1 MAAWNRKNRS
11 VLQGGGAFRIPLAF
25 VFVMAVLLPS
35 LALSLL
41 ALRAANREAL
51 YVERRLE
58 NALLAEVNH
67 AAGAI
72 AELLRRIGTELETD
86 AEDLSGTGAVALD
99 AWRAQNP
106 LVSVPFA
113 LESGRLVVPDPSGA
127 KSRAFRDGFGPFLE
141 GRVELPV
148 YDDIANVYR
157 RQMLDDAVEDTDHAS
172 DPSPA
177 AKTAASGGSGRIPEA
192 APPAGSYH
200 ETESGRADEDKVAA
214 IPPAAPRALSNTKT
228 APVRPLPAPDA
239 AARRKAAERIATD
252 SSLREKTFRKAEDEG
267 FQVLQ
272 RNVMPQVQAQT
283 AVAGITG
290 GERSK
295 TVSRGRSFADLSR
308 EGSRGMLPRITEAG
322 LDLLF
327 WTRRPAGHVIG
338 CSIDMKELLRRIAD
352 TIPDIRSE
360 VRILTVLDENGKPL
374 LAPEA
379 GEAPDWRRPFVAREI
394 SPLLPRWEVG
404 AWLADPAL
412 VESQARFV
420 TFAVWLLVAI
430 LLIVIATGGV
440 VVLRM
445 LSAESRLAMQKTTF
459 VANVSHELKTPLT
472 SIRLFAEMLLQ
483 RRQPDER
490 KRDEY
495 LRTMLSEAE
504 RLSRL
509 VDNVLAFSRKGS
521 AKTVD
526 VMKPL
531 DLAAL
536 ARETAAQ
543 LEPHLTRSGFALHVD
558 APDALRVRGNDEALR
573 QVLMNLLSNAEKYSG
588 EAKEIG
594 VTVRLENGECVACV
608 LDRGI
613 GVEPGNAGRI
623 FDEFYR
629 CDDSLASSR
638 SGTGLGLSIARD
650 IARRHGGDVTYAPR
664 EGGGSVFALRLP
676 LCAPGTERKGTS
688 E

>member
-1 MAAWNRKNRS
+1 MSAWNRKNRGG
-11 VLQGGGAFRIPLAF
+11 LQGGGSFRIPLAF

-86 AEDLSGTGAVALD
+86 AAGLSGSGAGALD
-99 AWRAQNP
+99 AWRAGNP

-113 LESGRLVVPDPSGA
+113 LESGRLIVPDPSGA

-157 RQMLDDAVEDTDHAS
+157 RQMLDDAVEDRDHAS
-172 DPSPA
+172 DPSPG

-192 APPAGSYH
+192 AAPAGSYS
-200 ETESGRADEDKVAA
+200 ETKSVRADEKKVAA
-214 IPPAAPRALSNTKT
+214 VPPSAPRET
-228 APVRPLPAPDA
+228 APVLPHPAPDG
-239 AARRKAAERIATD
+239 AARRNAAERIATD
-252 SSLREKTFRKAEDEG
+252 SSLREKTFRKAEEEG
-267 FQVLQ
+267 FQLLQ
-272 RNVMPQVQAQT
+272 RNVSPQVQAQA
-283 AVAGITG
+283 AVAGAAVE
-290 GERSK
+290 ERSK

-308 EGSRGMLPRITEAG
+308 EGPRGMLPRIAEAG

-327 WTRRPAGHVIG
+327 WTRRPDGRVIG

-495 LRTMLSEAE
+495 LRTKLSEAE

-521 AKTVD
+521 AKTAGA
-526 VMKPL
+526 MEPL

-536 ARETAAQ
+536 VRETAAQ
-543 LEPHLTRSGFALHVD
+543 LEPHLTRNGFSLDVD

-588 EAKEIG
+588 ETKEIG
-594 VTVRLENGECVACV
+594 VTVRFEDGECVARV

-613 GVEPGNAGRI
+613 GVEPGKAARI

-650 IARRHGGDVTYAPR
+650 IARRHGGDVTYEPR
-664 EGGGSVFALRLP
+664 DGGGSVFALRLP
-676 LCAPGTERKGTS
+676 LCASVTERRGTS
-688 E
+688 A

>member
-1 MAAWNRKNRS
+1 MAACNRNNRGN
-11 VLQGGGAFRIPLAF
+11 LRGGGSFRIPLAF
-25 VFVMAVLLPS
+25 VFVLAVLLPS

-72 AELLRRIGTELETD
+72 AELLRRIGTELD
-86 AEDLSGTGAVALD
+86 ADAAGLAGTGEGVLD
-99 AWRAQNP
+99 AWRTRNP

-113 LESGRLVVPDPSGA
+113 LASGRLVVPDPSGA
-127 KSRAFRDGFGPFLE
+127 KSRAFRSVFGPFLE
-141 GRVELPV
+141 GRAELPV

-157 RQMLDDAVEDTDHAS
+157 RQMFDDAVEAGDHVSA
-172 DPSPA
+172 PA
-177 AKTAASGGSGRIPEA
+177 PAVKTVGPGGSGGIPEA
-192 APPAGSYH
+192 SLSAVSYSETQPGRDEERKVASAPPAS
-200 ETESGRADEDKVAA
+200 
-214 IPPAAPRALSNTKT
+214 PLALSLAKT
-228 APVRPLPAPDA
+228 APVPPNPAPDG
-239 AARRKAAERIATD
+239 AARQKAAERIATD
-252 SSLREKTFRKAEDEG
+252 STLREKTFRKAEEEG

-272 RNVMPQVQAQT
+272 RNVSPQAQAQT
-283 AVAGITG
+283 AVAGLTAE
-290 GERSK
+290 ERSK

-308 EGSRGMLPRITEAG
+308 EGPKGMLPRISGTG

-327 WTRRPAGHVIG
+327 WTRRPDGGVIG
-338 CSIDMKELLRRIAD
+338 CSIDMKELLRRVAD
-352 TIPDIRSE
+352 TAPDIRSE

-379 GEAPDWRRPFVAREI
+379 GASPDWRRPFVAREI

-404 AWLADPAL
+404 AWLSDPAL

-420 TFAVWLLVAI
+420 TLAVWLLVAT
-430 LLIVIATGGV
+430 LLIVIATGGA

-521 AKTVD
+521 AKAVD
-526 VMKPL
+526 AMEPL

-536 ARETAAQ
+536 VRETAAQ
-543 LEPHLTRSGFALHVD
+543 LEPHLTRNGFALDVD
-558 APDALRVRGNDEALR
+558 APGVVRVRGNDGALR

-588 EAKEIG
+588 ETKEIG
-594 VTVRLENGECVACV
+594 VTVRSEGRECVARV

-613 GVEPGNAGRI
+613 GVEPGKAARI

-676 LCAPGTERKGTS
+676 PCAPVTERRGTS
-688 E
+688 A

>member
-1 MAAWNRKNRS
+1 MAAWNRNNRGN
-11 VLQGGGAFRIPLAF
+11 LRGGGSFRIPLAF
-25 VFVMAVLLPS
+25 VFVLAVLLPS

-72 AELLRRIGTELETD
+72 AELLRRIGTELD
-86 AEDLSGTGAVALD
+86 ADAAGLAGTGEGVLD
-99 AWRAQNP
+99 AWLARNP

-113 LESGRLVVPDPSGA
+113 LASGRLVIPDPSGA
-127 KSRAFRDGFGPFLE
+127 KSRAFRSGFGPFLE
-141 GRVELPV
+141 GRAELPV

-157 RQMLDDAVEDTDHAS
+157 RQMLDDAVEAGHHVSA
-172 DPSPA
+172 PA
-177 AKTAASGGSGRIPEA
+177 PAVKTAGPGGSGGIPEA
-192 APPAGSYH
+192 SLSAVSYSETQPGRDEERKVASAPPAS
-200 ETESGRADEDKVAA
+200 
-214 IPPAAPRALSNTKT
+214 PLALSLAKT
-228 APVRPLPAPDA
+228 APVPPNPAPDG
-239 AARRKAAERIATD
+239 AARQKAAERIATD
-252 SSLREKTFRKAEDEG
+252 STLREKTFRKAEEEG

-272 RNVMPQVQAQT
+272 RNVSPQAQAQT
-283 AVAGITG
+283 AVAGLTAE
-290 GERSK
+290 ERSK

-308 EGSRGMLPRITEAG
+308 EGPKGMLPRISGTG

-327 WTRRPAGHVIG
+327 WTRRPDGGVIG
-338 CSIDMKELLRRIAD
+338 CSIDMKELLRRVAD
-352 TIPDIRSE
+352 TAPDIRSE

-379 GEAPDWRRPFVAREI
+379 GASPDWRRPFVAREI

-404 AWLADPAL
+404 AWLSDPAL

-420 TFAVWLLVAI
+420 TLAVWLLVAT
-430 LLIVIATGGV
+430 LLIVIATGGA

-676 LCAPGTERKGTS
+676 PCAPVTERRGTS
-688 E
+688 A